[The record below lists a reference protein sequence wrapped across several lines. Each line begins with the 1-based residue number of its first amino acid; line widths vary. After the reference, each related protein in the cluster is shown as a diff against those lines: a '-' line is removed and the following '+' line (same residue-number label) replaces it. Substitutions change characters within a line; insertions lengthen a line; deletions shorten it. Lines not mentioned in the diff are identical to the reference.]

1 MEGIILAAGK
11 GTRLRPIT
19 LTLPK
24 PVVPIMGKPIAAYGI
39 EAMKELNVK
48 EIAVVVGTLAE
59 VVKANLGN
67 GEKWGVRL
75 RYVYQEERLGIA
87 HAIHVTVNELDLRD
101 DFVVYLGDNIVLD
114 EWPKKL
120 LSELGADAIFFLTEV
135 PNPSRFGVAVIEGGK
150 VKYFIEK
157 PKVPPSNLVLVG
169 IYYFRD
175 PQEFEECYSTLKPS
189 WRGEY
194 EITDIINCYL
204 KRNKDVRFVK
214 IKGWWKD
221 AGRPQDL
228 IDAMIMLMDYKMIRS
243 EIRGE
248 VMGEVKGK
256 VIIEEGAVV
265 EGKVYGPAYIGKNVY
280 IGKEAILEHYVDLEP
295 GSKVISGSLTRS
307 LVLDNTKIE
316 LGKAR
321 LVDSVVG
328 TKSSIRLLSGNSMT
342 LRLVL
347 GQESVVEST

>member
-1 MEGIILAAGK
+1 MKGIILAAGK

-24 PVVPIMGKPIAAYGI
+24 PVVPIMGKPIVVYGM
-39 EAMKELNVK
+39 ESMKELNVND
-48 EIAVVVGTLAE
+48 IIIVIGTLAE
-59 VVKANLGN
+59 VVKASLGS
-67 GEKWGVRL
+67 GERWGVKL
-75 RYVYQEERLGIA
+75 RYVYQKERLGIA
-87 HAIHVTVNELDLRD
+87 HAIHTTINELGLKE

-114 EWPKKL
+114 DWPKRL
-120 LSELGADAIFFLTEV
+120 LSELGADAVFFLTEV

-150 VKYFIEK
+150 VKYFVEK
-157 PKVPPSNLVLVG
+157 PKEPPSNLALVG

-175 PQEFEECYSTLKPS
+175 PSEFEECYSSLKPS

-204 KRNKDVRFVK
+204 RKNKDVRFIK

-228 IDAMIMLMDYKMIRS
+228 IDAMIMLMDYKMSKS

-248 VMGEVKGK
+248 VSGEIKGK
-256 VIIEEGAVV
+256 VIVEEGAVI
-265 EGKVYGPAYIGKNVY
+265 EGKVYGPAYVGKNVY
-280 IGKEAILEHYVDLEP
+280 IGKDAILEHYVDLEP
-295 GSKVISGSLTRS
+295 HSRLISGSLTRS
-307 LVLDNTKIE
+307 LVLESTEIV

-321 LVDSVVG
+321 LVDSIVG
-328 TKSSIRLLSGNSMT
+328 SKSVIKLLSNNGMT

-347 GQESVVEST
+347 GEGSILESS